1 MRRAYSFL
9 AVLAIAFTTLTPALA
24 VADSYG
30 AIAFSP
36 STRADGWSN
45 SFSTRADAE
54 RRALRECSARA
65 RDCRVAIWFKNA
77 CGALAVGAERRLGF
91 RLGVRPQ
98 GRRTRS
104 DRRLQPVYRPAAA
117 SPAGSAPARRDR
129 QLSGQCTGHGSGAR
143 LRAASRH

>member
-1 MRRAYSFL
+1 MRRAHSFL
-9 AVLAIAFTTLTPALA
+9 AVLAVIFTTLAPALA

-30 AIAFSP
+30 AIAYSP

-77 CGALAVGAERRLGF
+77 CGALAVGQNGGWGSGWA
-91 RLGVRPQ
+91 
-98 GRRTRS
+98 S
-104 DRRLQPVYRPAAA
+104 DRRRAELEAIGVCNQY
-117 SPAGSAPARRDR
+117 
-129 QLSGQCTGHGSGAR
+129 TGRCRVTRWVCSGAP
-143 LRAASRH
+143 

>member
-1 MRRAYSFL
+1 MRRAHSFL

-45 SFSTRADAE
+45 AFSIRADAE

-65 RDCRVAIWFKNA
+65 RDCRVAIWFKNG
-77 CGALAVGAERRLGF
+77 CGALAVGQNG
-91 RLGVRPQ
+91 GW
-98 GRRTRS
+98 GS
-104 DRRLQPVYRPAAA
+104 GWGGDRRRAELEAIGVCNQY
-117 SPAGSAPARRDR
+117 
-129 QLSGQCTGHGSGAR
+129 TGGCRITRWVCSGAQ
-143 LRAASRH
+143 